1 MEWTDLTNVSKN
13 IIEQCWGLYSDD
25 PRSFSVKFG
34 QKLYKEPVTM
44 EHYQEVANY
53 QKEHPRFDVKLLED
67 GIYVRGNCRFNSND

>member
-1 MEWTDLTNVSKN
+1 
-13 IIEQCWGLYSDD
+13 
-25 PRSFSVKFG
+25 
-34 QKLYKEPVTM
+34 M